1 MKPQASGTN
10 RPPRIHG
17 RRRGHALRRGQQ
29 SLMDERL
36 PRLRLDLAAPP
47 DTERLFSRPAGDL
60 WLEIGFGGGEHLA
73 FQAKQHPEIGFIGC
87 EPFINGLAKL
97 LARAQ
102 ADGLDNIRL
111 HDQDA
116 RDLLA
121 WLPDACLGRVFVLY
135 PDPWPKKRHWKR
147 RIIAP
152 ETVDQLARVMKPG
165 AELRVASDIAGYVD
179 WILRLVPKDGA
190 FAWTARRPA
199 DWRRP
204 FADWPG
210 TRYEAKA
217 LREGRT
223 PSYLTFVR
231 RQRP

>member
-1 MKPQASGTN
+1 MEMAVKAVASG
-10 RPPRIHG
+10 RSPRIHG

-29 SLMDERL
+29 DLMEEQL
-36 PRLRLDLAAPP
+36 PRLRLDLDTPP
-47 DTERLFSRPAGDL
+47 DIECLFSGEIADL

-73 FQAKQHPEIGFIGC
+73 FQAGEHPDIGFIGC
-87 EPFINGLAKL
+87 EPFINGIAKL
-97 LARAQ
+97 LARIE
-102 ADGLDNIRL
+102 ADGLGNVRL

-121 WLPDACLGRVFVLY
+121 WLPERSLGRAFILY

-147 RIIAP
+147 RIVSG
-152 ETVDQLARVMKPG
+152 ETVAELARVMKPG
-165 AELRVASDIAGYVD
+165 AELRIASDIPDYID
-179 WILRLVPKDGA
+179 WILRHVLRHDA

-199 DWRRP
+199 DWRQP

-217 LREGRT
+217 LREQRT
-223 PSYLTFVR
+223 PVYLTFVR
-231 RQRP
+231 R